1 MGTCVNDVSIGSDN
15 SVWVIG
21 CEPVDENGNAIYKLN
36 KGQNKWERVDGTALK
51 IKVLNEV
58 AAVVVTAL
66 NEALKTY
73 FPKAQ

>member
-36 KGQNKWERVDGTALK
+36 KG
-51 IKVLNEV
+51 
-58 AAVVVTAL
+58 
-66 NEALKTY
+66 
-73 FPKAQ
+73 